1 MKLKSPMKYFKKVS
15 RSAVRPHKVF
25 LIWLIMTKGI
35 FVFVVSSGFVLFCF
49 LIFSLKPMS
58 NFNTFVA

>member
-25 LIWLIMTKGI
+25 LIWLIMTEGI
-35 FVFVVSSGFVLFCF
+35 FVFVVSSVFF

-58 NFNTFVA
+58 NFSRFLA

>member
-25 LIWLIMTKGI
+25 LIWLIMAKGI
-35 FVFVVSSGFVLFCF
+35 FVFVVSSGFVCLFF
-49 LIFSLKPMS
+49 
-58 NFNTFVA
+58 